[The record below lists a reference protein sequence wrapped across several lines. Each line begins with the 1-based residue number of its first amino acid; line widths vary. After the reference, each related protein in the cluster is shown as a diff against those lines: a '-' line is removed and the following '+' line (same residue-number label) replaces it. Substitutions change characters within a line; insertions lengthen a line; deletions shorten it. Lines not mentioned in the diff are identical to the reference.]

1 MRPSRL
7 HRLLAVGALVAVAV
21 GLMAT
26 PAFAHAQLLSTEP
39 VGGGTAGEAPKR
51 VVLHFSEP
59 VEISLGSI
67 RVFDGD
73 ANRVATQPAA
83 HPGGDARSVTVGL
96 PALERGG
103 YVVTWRVISADSH
116 PVHGAFTFRV
126 GPAVAG
132 QSGDALARRLLA
144 AQGGSAAVG
153 ALYAVIRFTAFAALV
168 LLVGGFVFLARVWP
182 AGATV
187 AEARRLLWSAWGA
200 AVAATALGIPAQGA
214 YAAGLPLREMV
225 SGTVISGVLDTRFGR
240 VWAARLVLLVL
251 FALVLVALGRR
262 PEPEAEA
269 EARAGAGQ
277 PMRPGLAAGGALL
290 GAGLLLTPGLAGHA
304 ASQDLIPLAVASDL
318 LHLGSVSLWL
328 GGLVFLVACVLP
340 RRRTDE
346 LAAVVPR
353 FSRLAF
359 AAVVVILATGTF
371 QGWREVRSTAALTG
385 TTYGRL
391 LVIKVVLFTAMVAL
405 GGLSRRWVQARY
417 RVPAMRLSPG
427 PGAAAAGPDAD
438 TVSHLRRTVGAETVI
453 AAVIL
458 AVTALLVSAEPA
470 RSALARPFST
480 ELRTDQVLIDLTVDP
495 AKAGPADLHFYTLS
509 PAGAVQDVAELDV
522 SLRLPDKQVGPLVVP
537 VQRAGPGH
545 FSAYGFELPLRGRWE
560 LEVVA
565 RLTEIDQ
572 VRATS
577 TVPVR

>member
-1 MRPSRL
+1 MKPSRL
-7 HRLLAVGALVAVAV
+7 KRVPVVGTLAMAAVVLL
-21 GLMAT
+21 AT
-26 PAFAHAQLLSTEP
+26 PAFAHAQLVSTEP
-39 VGGGTAGEAPKR
+39 VGGTAGEAPKR
-51 VVLHFSEP
+51 VVLHFSEA
-59 VEISLGSI
+59 VEISLGSV

-73 ANRVATQPAA
+73 ANRVTTKPAV
-83 HPGGDARSVTVGL
+83 HPGGDARSVAVAL
-96 PALERGG
+96 PALEQGR

-132 QSGDALARRLLA
+132 PGSDALERRLLA
-144 AQGGSAAVG
+144 AQGGSTAVG
-153 ALYAVIRFTAFAALV
+153 ALYALIRFTAFASLV
-168 LLVGGFVFLARVWP
+168 VLVGGFAFLAWMWP
-182 AGATV
+182 AGTAV
-187 AEARRLLWSAWGA
+187 AGARRLLWWAWGA
-200 AVAATALGIPAQGA
+200 AVVATALGIPAQGA
-214 YAAGLPLREMV
+214 YAAGLPLGQML
-225 SGTVISGVLDTRFGR
+225 SGTVVSGVLDTRFGR
-240 VWAARLVLLVL
+240 VWGARLLLLAL
-251 FALVLVALGRR
+251 FALVLAALYRR
-262 PEPEAEA
+262 P
-269 EARAGAGQ
+269 RT
-277 PMRPGLAAGGALL
+277 GLVVGGGLL

-304 ASQDLIPLAVASDL
+304 ASQDLIPLAIASDL

-328 GGLVFLVACVLP
+328 GGLVLLTACVLP
-340 RRRTDE
+340 RRRAEE
-346 LAAVVPR
+346 LEAVVPR

-391 LVIKVVLFTAMVAL
+391 LVIKVALFTAMVAL
-405 GGLSRRWVQARY
+405 AALSRRWVQARY

-427 PGAAAAGPDAD
+427 PGAAPAD
-438 TVSHLRRTVGAETVI
+438 PGTGTVSQLRRTVGAEAVVA
-453 AAVIL
+453 AAVL

-480 ELRTDQVLIDLTVDP
+480 ELRTAQILVDLTVAP

-545 FSAYGFELPLRGRWE
+545 FSAYGFEIPLRGRWE
-560 LEVVA
+560 LDVVA

-572 VRATS
+572 VRATA